1 MKIYNFTVRC
11 LPVGFRFEKPH
22 LTGSCDLALG
32 LKVGVDLKQ
41 TEVPP
46 VATHVQSLA
55 IVPYDEVDA
64 GKLDDGETFEVV
76 ELPGAEVGNISEAVA
91 ELLLAEV

>member
-64 GKLDDGETFEVV
+64 GKLDGVETFE
-76 ELPGAEVGNISEAVA
+76 LSGAEVADIAEAVE
-91 ELLLAEV
+91 ELLSGWIEI